1 MLNKASKI
9 LNLNGII
16 LYMVCSFIKSETE
29 DQINNFLKEQSNF
42 QLYKFDLIEQ
52 NIKYSK
58 LLKNNFMLTLPN
70 TIKKNSIDGY
80 FASLFEKIK
89 MILIIRKIILIHII
103 YKFKSYKNLS
113 FLDLNFR
120 KIDFTNYKQIKSFIF
135 KRNFYTLKNIN
146 IHSFDFLELFRINS
160 VEKLV

>member
-80 FASLFEKIK
+80 FAA
-89 MILIIRKIILIHII
+89 
-103 YKFKSYKNLS
+103 Y
-113 FLDLNFR
+113 
-120 KIDFTNYKQIKSFIF
+120 
-135 KRNFYTLKNIN
+135 LK
-146 IHSFDFLELFRINS
+146 
-160 VEKLV
+160 KLK